1 MRQLK
6 DSNINEFKNILTQT
20 DFADVLNNEDTD
32 DAYNSVIKE
41 YSSLFD
47 KACPIKNIRATSKYI
62 KREPWITDGL
72 MISIINKSKLYRK
85 KINKPNE
92 HNVNMYKVYCNIF
105 NKLKRAAKA
114 KYYTDMLDLHK
125 HNIKETW
132 AVLRQVMNKSKQS
145 VKLPKTFIVNGI
157 EMSNSKRIAEELN
170 TFFSE
175 IGTKVSNSIPETNQI
190 FSDYLKG
197 NYKTT
202 FFMHPTDIR
211 EVKLVTHKLKNKKT
225 TSCDNLSTFIIL
237 KTIDEIA
244 IPITHIINQSLASGL
259 VPDKLK
265 ISKIIPIF
273 KSGNNKHFN
282 NYRPISILPPISK
295 ILEKIV
301 CNRLIH
307 FLDKYDILYRHQYGF
322 RQKHS
327 TIHPI
332 LQLMKDIA
340 DANDK
345 TTKDVTLSVFIDL
358 SKAFDTINH
367 DILLK
372 KLNFYGIRG
381 VPNSWFANYLS
392 NRKQFTEINNC
403 KSALTNIST
412 GVPQGSIL
420 GPILFLLYINDI
432 NNCTSLNLLSFAD
445 DTTIYRSGPY
455 NKELFDEVNYELIK
469 IHTWLC
475 TNKLS
480 LNVKKS
486 KVCIFSPPNSRYT
499 LGNNCISVNN
509 VKINF
514 IGENDES
521 IKFLGL
527 HIDEHLTWSKHIAA
541 ITSKISKSL
550 FVINRVKYVLPHYAL
565 KHYTSH

>member
-1 MRQLK
+1 
-6 DSNINEFKNILTQT
+6 
-20 DFADVLNNEDTD
+20 
-32 DAYNSVIKE
+32 
-41 YSSLFD
+41 
-47 KACPIKNIRATSKYI
+47 
-62 KREPWITDGL
+62 
-72 MISIINKSKLYRK
+72 
-85 KINKPNE
+85 
-92 HNVNMYKVYCNIF
+92 
-105 NKLKRAAKA
+105 
-114 KYYTDMLDLHK
+114 
-125 HNIKETW
+125 
-132 AVLRQVMNKSKQS
+132 
-145 VKLPKTFIVNGI
+145 
-157 EMSNSKRIAEELN
+157 MSNSKRIAEELN

-175 IGTKVSNSIPETNQI
+175 IGTKVSNYIPETNQI

-225 TSCDNLSTFIIL
+225 TSCDNLSTFIIQ

-345 TTKDVTLSVFIDL
+345 TT
-358 SKAFDTINH
+358 
-367 DILLK
+367 LK
-372 KLNFYGIRG
+372 M
-381 VPNSWFANYLS
+381 
-392 NRKQFTEINNC
+392 
-403 KSALTNIST
+403 
-412 GVPQGSIL
+412 
-420 GPILFLLYINDI
+420 
-432 NNCTSLNLLSFAD
+432 
-445 DTTIYRSGPY
+445 
-455 NKELFDEVNYELIK
+455 
-469 IHTWLC
+469 
-475 TNKLS
+475 
-480 LNVKKS
+480 
-486 KVCIFSPPNSRYT
+486 
-499 LGNNCISVNN
+499 
-509 VKINF
+509 
-514 IGENDES
+514 
-521 IKFLGL
+521 
-527 HIDEHLTWSKHIAA
+527 
-541 ITSKISKSL
+541 
-550 FVINRVKYVLPHYAL
+550 
-565 KHYTSH
+565 